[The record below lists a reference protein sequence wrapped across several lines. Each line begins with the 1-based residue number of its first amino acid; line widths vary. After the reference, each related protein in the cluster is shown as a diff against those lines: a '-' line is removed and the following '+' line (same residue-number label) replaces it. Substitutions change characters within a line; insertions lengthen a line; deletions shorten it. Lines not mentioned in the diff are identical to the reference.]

1 LKCRQYNVKVF
12 EIGLED
18 TTAFKEFIDANY
30 ELIKNHL
37 LAVQG
42 EMSDDIRAFLN
53 ERELTYLC
61 NMELPLPKRNMKEF
75 SFPVESRPT
84 EPEEMAGRVEE
95 REEKEEYEKGEA
107 EAHEEMVK
115 EEPENSVE
123 PLQIIMTALRSGQ
136 YIEHSGDVLL
146 TERINSGAKIAA
158 LGSVVAL
165 GKMEGD
171 ISAAG
176 ECIVVS
182 SARKGNILFHGRRI
196 DGEKLIH
203 PLNLIKFSGDRITI
217 KPIIKK
223 EYN

>member
-1 LKCRQYNVKVF
+1 MKCRQYNVKVF

-37 LAVQG
+37 LAIKG

-84 EPEEMAGRVEE
+84 EPEEMADRLEE
-95 REEKEEYEKGEA
+95 REEKEE
-107 EAHEEMVK
+107 EEIV
-115 EEPENSVE
+115 EEELESSAE
-123 PLQIIMTALRSGQ
+123 PLQIVMTALRSGQ